1 MNIIGITGGVGCGKS
16 RVLDYIEENYRA
28 CVLKADEM
36 AQELKLP
43 GQPCYE
49 ALIDL
54 LGEEV
59 LEEAGTDTTETTGTD
74 TAETTGTDTTETTG
88 TDTTETT
95 GTDTAETTGTDTTD
109 TTDTTETTGQTAPG
123 SNRIPAANSGNNTKP
138 PTSPREHD
146 RRPIDNRKMAQKIFS
161 DPQILQQVNAIMHP
175 AVKTEILRRIKTC
188 EDSGL
193 YDLFFL
199 EAALLIEE
207 GYMEIVDRMWYIYA
221 DEPVRR
227 KRMKESRGYSDDKID
242 SIMKSQLTEDEFRKS
257 CQVVIDNSGDWEQT
271 QMQIQKALQKL

>member
-1 MNIIGITGGVGCGKS
+1 MKTIGITGGVGCGKS

-28 CVLKADEM
+28 YVLKADEL
-36 AQELKLP
+36 AQKLKLP

-59 LEEAGTDTTETTGTD
+59 LEEAGTDT
-74 TAETTGTDTTETTG
+74 AEIAG
-88 TDTTETT
+88 
-95 GTDTAETTGTDTTD
+95 TD

-123 SNRIPAANSGNNTKP
+123 SNRIPAANSGNNPKP
-138 PTSPREHD
+138 TTSPREHD

-175 AVKTEILRRIKTC
+175 AVKTEILKRIKTSAA
-188 EDSGL
+188 SGR
-193 YDLFFL
+193 YDLFIL

-221 DEPVRR
+221 DEDTRR
-227 KRMKESRGYSDDKID
+227 SRLKESRGYSDDKID

-257 CQVVIDNSGDWEQT
+257 CQVVIDNSGDWTKTREQ
-271 QMQIQKALQKL
+271 IRLALSEM